1 MKKTRFSEEQMVTIL
16 READERP
23 VPEVAKKHGVSAQTI
38 YAWRKH
44 FGSLEATD
52 VKRLRQLEQENQRL
66 KSWSPTGIS
75 SSTYSRRS
83 PEKNGRRTRAPAAG
97 RLRRRARPV
106 PPPRV
111 RLAVGRAI
119 YAWVHVAAGR
129 PGCGRRRTAADVGR
143 AVSTLWLS
151 HDPDLHGRQGHVLG
165 TDRMY
170 RLWHQEGLQVP
181 RKRPR
186 RRVAASR
193 PRPLPPTAI
202 NHVWAYDFVFDTC
215 ADGRTLKCLTV
226 IDEFTRECLAIDV
239 AGGIRSGR
247 VIEVLTQLVSVHGVP
262 RYLRSD
268 NGPEFVAR
276 AILRW
281 LQTARIETA
290 FIDPGKPW
298 QNGADES
305 FNGKFRDQ
313 HLSLQWFRNRL
324 DATVSIEAW
333 RRHYNEVR
341 PHSSLG
347 YLTPAAFKAKH
358 VADVEGG
365 RSSAMPARADRTAEE
380 RLTDPLG
387 VILQ

>member
-1 MKKTRFSEEQMVTIL
+1 MVGA
-16 READERP
+16 RVRRQQ
-23 VPEVAKKHGVSAQTI
+23 VA
-38 YAWRKH
+38 YA
-44 FGSLEATD
+44 E
-52 VKRLRQLEQENQRL
+52 
-66 KSWSPTGIS
+66 
-75 SSTYSRRS
+75 
-83 PEKNGRRTRAPAAG
+83 GRG
-97 RLRRRARPV
+97 LSRRRACALLMVSRSTV
-106 PPPRV
+106 GYV
-111 RLAVGRAI
+111 SRL
-119 YAWVHVAAGR
+119 VAR
-129 PGCGRRRTAADVGR
+129 DADVLPPLR
-143 AVSTLWLS
+143 TLAAQYPRYGYRTIRIFLE
-151 HDPDLHGRQGHVLG
+151 RQGHALG

-170 RLWHQEGLQVP
+170 RLWRQEGLQVP
-181 RKRPR
+181 KKRPR

-247 VIEVLTQLVSVHGVP
+247 VIEVLTQLVSVHGAP

-281 LQTARIETA
+281 LQGAQIETA

-298 QNGADES
+298 QNGTDES
-305 FNGKFRDQ
+305 FNGKLRDQ
-313 HLSLQWFRNRL
+313 HLSLQWFRNRT
-324 DATVSIEAW
+324 DAKVSIEDW

-347 YLTPAAFKAKH
+347 YLTPAEFKAKH
-358 VADVEGG
+358 LAGLDDGG
-365 RSSAMPARADRTAEE
+365 RSPALPARAAIRKNEE
-380 RLTDPLG
+380 PLTDPIG
-387 VILQ
+387 AVLQ